1 MIRSGWPLSMIVC
14 SSAVKPQPHITTTMM
29 SSSASLL
36 ACIAPGRSDRGR
48 ILTTLV
54 EIAARISPPPPAP
67 TCGRP
72 RSKPARRRQGGSLAQ
87 AGSRSVCDGVVND
100 RFAVEPKAERNHR
113 LADVIGRPSSS
124 VAPAKAQ
131 PRQSA
136 LTTMRSTRYPPSD
149 ALYRRAY
156 LRTFQ
161 PVRLGRWMT
170 RFLPAGFPVAPRAG
184 GGCSALAPP
193 TGSALLP

>member
-1 MIRSGWPLSMIVC
+1 MIRSGWPLSMIAC

-48 ILTTLV
+48 IPTTLV

-100 RFAVEPKAERNHR
+100 RFAVEPKAERNHH
-113 LADVIGRPSSS
+113 LADVIGRPSRRPVSTS
-124 VAPAKAQ
+124 ERVSGCRLAIK
-131 PRQSA
+131 RFA
-136 LTTMRSTRYPPSD
+136 L
-149 ALYRRAY
+149 
-156 LRTFQ
+156 
-161 PVRLGRWMT
+161 G
-170 RFLPAGFPVAPRAG
+170 PAGRPLGDGGAEHPPGGAG
-184 GGCSALAPP
+184 LDEALP
-193 TGSALLP
+193 TGG